1 MSRNPALTLLV
12 GLIVALAA
20 GCAPD
25 YPQDRVQSGEEAG
38 AVRLAVLSPAMTII
52 LRDLGGQD
60 RVVGRHGYDLILA
73 SEAVAVV
80 GNESGID
87 YETLIGADP
96 TVVLLEGNQRG
107 IPDRL
112 RSLAEQRGWELRAI
126 PLLTLDDVVDCI
138 GFLDRLLHPPEG
150 SETGRDLI
158 SELESA
164 WAPSEHIRTT
174 LGRTIA
180 LAATDPIGVLG
191 PGSFHHQLIDRLG
204 GHAQPERGTPY
215 ITWSTEDLKAAD
227 PDSLVI
233 FAPGSTE
240 PAEKL
245 LGPIA
250 RIGLRAVREDRVFVV
265 RDPLCHTPSTALIR
279 VAQELRDATG
289 EVR

>member
-1 MSRNPALTLLV
+1 MSRTPALTLLV

-20 GCAPD
+20 GCAPEPPSNAPKGD
-25 YPQDRVQSGEEAG
+25 EP
-38 AVRLAVLSPAMTII
+38 RLAVLSPAMTII

-60 RVVGRHGYDLILA
+60 RIVGRHGYDLILA
-73 SEAVAVV
+73 SEPVPVV

-87 YETLIGADP
+87 YEALIGADP

-138 GFLDRLLHPPEG
+138 GFLDRLLHPPAG
-150 SETGRDLI
+150 SETGRGLI
-158 SELESA
+158 SDLESA
-164 WAPSEHIRTT
+164 WAPSEHIRST

-204 GHAQPERGTPY
+204 GHALPERGMPY

-233 FAPGSTE
+233 FAPGSSE
-240 PAEKL
+240 PMEKL

-250 RIGLRAVREDRVFVV
+250 RIGLRAIREDRVFVV

-279 VAQELRDATG
+279 VAQELHDATG